1 MKWHIVLLLES
12 RLQLL
17 MLRVDGEMVA
27 GVTEMLSLL
36 PSGLALSL

>member
-27 GVTEMLSLL
+27 GVTECCRYSL
-36 PSGLALSL
+36 AA